1 MIEVNSRLQNKPMA
15 QRKSPTRPRSAPAP
29 RPRDAEQTR
38 AQILLAAR
46 MLFATRGYA
55 NAGMRQIASAAGIT
69 PALVVRYFG
78 SKRDLFLAA
87 IESDIGLAPFLG
99 PDRATLGR
107 HIARYFFSKPLRD
120 VDTLSIL
127 LHAAGDPEVC
137 DLATELLNTR
147 VIQPLAKWLGPPRA
161 EARAALLLAIISGT
175 WLFRQ
180 ALPMRAY
187 TGGPDTA
194 LASCLA
200 AQIQHVVDGLPEP

>member
-1 MIEVNSRLQNKPMA
+1 MA

-38 AQILLAAR
+38 AEILHAAR
-46 MLFATRGYA
+46 LLFATRGYA
-55 NAGMRQIASAAGIT
+55 NAGMREIASGAGIT

-137 DLATELLNTR
+137 DLATELLSTR

-187 TGGPDTA
+187 AGGPDTA